1 MIDVVAAVIENEEG
15 KVLVAKRKPG
25 MKLAGYWE
33 FPGGKVKENEAP
45 EEGLRRELREEM
57 NVEIE
62 VGEYIGENVH
72 RYGDFT
78 IRLLAYRARIAWGK
92 IELTDHDEYRWLEAG
107 ELVKIKMAPADV
119 PLVQL
124 LIGSQ

>member
-25 MKLAGYWE
+25 KKLAGFWE

-45 EEGLRRELREEM
+45 EESLRRELREEM

-72 RYGDFT
+72 YYEDFAV
-78 IRLLAYRARIAWGK
+78 RLLAYRARIIKGK

-107 ELVKIKMAPADV
+107 ELAKIKMAPADV

-124 LIGSQ
+124 LNGV